1 MLNKPEEN
9 LYRVGIFSQMNQ
21 VTIKALRHY
30 DEKGLLVPRYVDP
43 ENGYRY
49 YSASQLPDLHQ
60 IIALRKIGFS
70 LEEIRQVQQGVSKD
84 KLLRLKK
91 KRVLEDIAQRTREL
105 SVIESYLADDE
116 ELVEYDII
124 EKALPE
130 ITVASMT
137 LTVKTYGDLL
147 QYMPEMDREL
157 ERLGCSCTTPQYCF
171 NRYLD
176 GEYKEENI
184 QVEICEAVTVAS
196 KEDSFL
202 SFKVIPKV
210 EKAVCALHRGSYDNL
225 PLSYQAIL
233 SFIDR
238 NNYELADLPRES
250 YIDGLWNKETN
261 AEWLTEIQIPVRRK
275 DTSR

>member
-1 MLNKPEEN
+1 MLDKPEEN

-30 DEKGLLVPRYVDP
+30 DEKGLLIPRYVDP

-70 LEEIRQVQQGVSKD
+70 LEEIRKVQQGVGKD

-91 KRVLEDIAQRTREL
+91 KRILEEIAERTREL
-105 SVIESYLADDE
+105 SVIESYLSDEE

-124 EKALPE
+124 EKSLPE
-130 ITVASMT
+130 ITIASMT
-137 LTVKTYGDLL
+137 LTIDNYGKLIN
-147 QYMPEMDREL
+147 YMPQMDREL
-157 ERLGCSCTTPQYCF
+157 ERLGCSYTNPQYCF

-176 GEYKEENI
+176 GEYKEEDI
-184 QVEICEAVTVAS
+184 RVEICEAVTAAKS
-196 KEDSFL
+196 GDTFL
-202 SFKVIPKV
+202 EFSVVPKV
-210 EKAVCALHRGSYDNL
+210 ENAVCTLHKGSYEQL

-233 SFIDR
+233 SFIDQ
-238 NNYELADLPRES
+238 NNYEIANLPRES
-250 YIDGLWNKETN
+250 YIDGIWNQESV
-261 AEWLTEIQIPVRRK
+261 EDWLTEIQIPVRRK
-275 DTSR
+275 

>member
-1 MLNKPEEN
+1 MLDKPEEN

-30 DEKGLLVPRYVDP
+30 DEKGLLIPRYVDP

-70 LEEIRQVQQGVSKD
+70 LEEIRKVQQGVGKD

-91 KRVLEDIAQRTREL
+91 KRILEEIAERTREL
-105 SVIESYLADDE
+105 SVIESYLSDEE

-124 EKALPE
+124 EKSLPE
-130 ITVASMT
+130 ITIASMT
-137 LTVKTYGDLL
+137 LTIDNYGKLIN
-147 QYMPEMDREL
+147 YMPQMDREL
-157 ERLGCSCTTPQYCF
+157 ERLGCSYTNPQYCF

-176 GEYKEENI
+176 GEYKEEDI
-184 QVEICEAVTVAS
+184 RVEICEAVTAAKS
-196 KEDSFL
+196 GDTFL
-202 SFKVIPKV
+202 EFSVVPKV
-210 EKAVCALHRGSYDNL
+210 ENAVCTLHKGSYEQL

-233 SFIDR
+233 SFIDQ
-238 NNYELADLPRES
+238 NNYEIADLPRES
-250 YIDGLWNKETN
+250 YIDGIWNQESV
-261 AEWLTEIQIPVRRK
+261 EDWLTEIQIPVRRK
-275 DTSR
+275 

>member
-1 MLNKPEEN
+1 MLDKPEEN

-30 DEKGLLVPRYVDP
+30 DEKGLLIPRYVDP

-70 LEEIRQVQQGVSKD
+70 LEEIRKVQQGVGKD

-91 KRVLEDIAQRTREL
+91 KRILEEIAERTREL
-105 SVIESYLADDE
+105 SVIESYLSDEE

-124 EKALPE
+124 EKSLPE
-130 ITVASMT
+130 ITIASMT
-137 LTVKTYGDLL
+137 LTIDNYGELIN
-147 QYMPEMDREL
+147 YMPQMDREL
-157 ERLGCSCTTPQYCF
+157 ERLGCSYTNPQYCF

-176 GEYKEENI
+176 GEYKEEDI
-184 QVEICEAVTVAS
+184 RVEICEAVTAAKS
-196 KEDSFL
+196 GDTFL
-202 SFKVIPKV
+202 EFSVVPKV
-210 EKAVCALHRGSYDNL
+210 ENAVCTLHKGSYEQL

-233 SFIDR
+233 SFIDQ
-238 NNYELADLPRES
+238 NNYEIADLPRES
-250 YIDGLWNKETN
+250 YIDGIWNQESV
-261 AEWLTEIQIPVRRK
+261 EDWLTEIQIPVRRK
-275 DTSR
+275 

>member
-1 MLNKPEEN
+1 MLDKPEEN

-30 DEKGLLVPRYVDP
+30 DEKGLLIPRYVDP

-70 LEEIRQVQQGVSKD
+70 LEEIRKVQQGVGKD

-91 KRVLEDIAQRTREL
+91 KRILEEIAERTREL
-105 SVIESYLADDE
+105 SVIESYLSDEE

-124 EKALPE
+124 EKSLPE
-130 ITVASMT
+130 ITIASMT
-137 LTVKTYGDLL
+137 LTIDNYGELIN
-147 QYMPEMDREL
+147 YMPQMDQEL
-157 ERLGCSCTTPQYCF
+157 ERLGCSYTNPQYCF

-176 GEYKEENI
+176 GEYKEEDI
-184 QVEICEAVTVAS
+184 RVEICEAVTAAKS
-196 KEDSFL
+196 GDTFL
-202 SFKVIPKV
+202 EFSVVPKV
-210 EKAVCALHRGSYDNL
+210 ENAVCTLHKGSYEQL

-233 SFIDR
+233 SFIDQ
-238 NNYELADLPRES
+238 NNYEIADLPRES
-250 YIDGLWNKETN
+250 YIDGIWNQESV
-261 AEWLTEIQIPVRRK
+261 EDWLTEIQIPVRRK
-275 DTSR
+275 